1 MAFTLP
7 PLPYSYDA
15 LEPHIDEATMK
26 LHHGKH
32 HQAYVDKLNA
42 AIASS
47 EWESKS
53 IDEIMVSLDKVPD
66 KIKAAVRNNGGGHY
80 NHSLFWQWMSPT
92 GGGEP
97 TGKVAEA
104 INAKFGSFAKFKEE
118 FEAAGMARFGS
129 GWVWLIQDGSEL
141 SITTTPYQDCPVS
154 EGKKV
159 LLGNDLWEH
168 AYYLKYQNR
177 RPEYLAAWWNVVNW
191 NKVTELFYLLFLS
204 LLTPI
209 LMAQVHK
216 ARHVEYIK

>member
-42 AIASS
+42 AIAAS

-53 IDEIMVSLDKVPD
+53 LDEIVVSLDKVPD

-118 FEAAGMARFGS
+118 FEAAGMSRFGS
-129 GWVWLIQDGSEL
+129 GWVWLIQDGGEL

-191 NKVTELFYLLFLS
+191 NKVTELFN
-204 LLTPI
+204 
-209 LMAQVHK
+209 Q
-216 ARHVEYIK
+216 

>member
-42 AIASS
+42 AIAAS

-53 IDEIMVSLDKVPD
+53 LDEIMVSLDKVPD

-118 FEAAGMARFGS
+118 FEAAGMSRFGS
-129 GWVWLIQDGSEL
+129 GWVWLIQDGNEL
-141 SITTTPYQDCPVS
+141 SIVTTPYQDCPVS

-191 NKVTELFYLLFLS
+191 NKVTELFN
-204 LLTPI
+204 
-209 LMAQVHK
+209 Q
-216 ARHVEYIK
+216 

>member
-7 PLPYSYDA
+7 PLPYPYDA

-42 AIASS
+42 AIAAS

-53 IDEIMVSLDKVPD
+53 LDEIMVSLDKVPD

-97 TGKVAEA
+97 SSKVAEA

-118 FEAAGMARFGS
+118 FEAAGMSRFGS
-129 GWVWLIQDGSEL
+129 GWVWLIQDGGEL
-141 SITTTPYQDCPVS
+141 SIVTTPYQDCPVS

-191 NKVTELFYLLFLS
+191 NKVTELFN
-204 LLTPI
+204 
-209 LMAQVHK
+209 Q
-216 ARHVEYIK
+216 

>member
-42 AIASS
+42 AIAAS

-53 IDEIMVSLDKVPD
+53 IDEIMVSLDKMPD

-118 FEAAGMARFGS
+118 FEAAGMSRFGS
-129 GWVWLIQDGSEL
+129 GWVWLIQDGGEL
-141 SITTTPYQDCPVS
+141 SIVTTPYQDCPGS
-154 EGKKV
+154 EGKKG

-191 NKVTELFYLLFLS
+191 NKVTELFN
-204 LLTPI
+204 
-209 LMAQVHK
+209 Q
-216 ARHVEYIK
+216 

>member
-7 PLPYSYDA
+7 PLPYPYDA

-42 AIASS
+42 AIAAS

-118 FEAAGMARFGS
+118 FEAAGISRFGS
-129 GWVWLIQDGSEL
+129 GWVWLIQDGDEL
-141 SITTTPYQDCPVS
+141 SIVTTPYQDCPVS

-191 NKVTELFYLLFLS
+191 NKVTELFN
-204 LLTPI
+204 
-209 LMAQVHK
+209 Q
-216 ARHVEYIK
+216 

>member
-42 AIASS
+42 AIAAS

-104 INAKFGSFAKFKEE
+104 INSKFGSFAKFKEE
-118 FEAAGMARFGS
+118 FEAAGMSRFGS
-129 GWVWLIQDGSEL
+129 GWVWLIQDGNEL

-177 RPEYLAAWWNVVNW
+177 RPEYLAAWWSVVNW
-191 NKVTELFYLLFLS
+191 NKVTELFN
-204 LLTPI
+204 
-209 LMAQVHK
+209 
-216 ARHVEYIK
+216 

>member
-1 MAFTLP
+1 MTFTLP

-118 FEAAGMARFGS
+118 FEAAGMSRFGS

-191 NKVTELFYLLFLS
+191 NKVTELFNQQLG
-204 LLTPI
+204 
-209 LMAQVHK
+209 V
-216 ARHVEYIK
+216 

>member
-7 PLPYSYDA
+7 PLPYPYDA

-42 AIASS
+42 AIAAS

-118 FEAAGMARFGS
+118 FEAAGMSRFGS

-191 NKVTELFYLLFLS
+191 DKVAELFN
-204 LLTPI
+204 
-209 LMAQVHK
+209 Q
-216 ARHVEYIK
+216 

>member
-104 INAKFGSFAKFKEE
+104 INSKFGSFAKFKEE
-118 FEAAGMARFGS
+118 FEAAGMSRFGS
-129 GWVWLIQDGSEL
+129 GWVWLIQDGGEL

-191 NKVTELFYLLFLS
+191 NKVTELFN
-204 LLTPI
+204 
-209 LMAQVHK
+209 
-216 ARHVEYIK
+216 

>member
-7 PLPYSYDA
+7 PLPYPYDA

-42 AIASS
+42 AIAAS

-118 FEAAGMARFGS
+118 FEAAGMSRFGS

-177 RPEYLAAWWNVVNW
+177 RPEYLAAWWSVVNW
-191 NKVTELFYLLFLS
+191 KKVTELFN
-204 LLTPI
+204 
-209 LMAQVHK
+209 Q
-216 ARHVEYIK
+216 

>member
-7 PLPYSYDA
+7 TLPYSYDA

-42 AIASS
+42 AIAAS

-53 IDEIMVSLDKVPD
+53 LDEIMVSLDKVPD

-118 FEAAGMARFGS
+118 FEAAGMSRFGS
-129 GWVWLIQDGSEL
+129 GWVWLIQDGGEL
-141 SITTTPYQDCPVS
+141 SIVTTPYQDCPVS

-177 RPEYLAAWWNVVNW
+177 RPENLAAWWTVVNW
-191 NKVTELFYLLFLS
+191 NKVTELFN
-204 LLTPI
+204 
-209 LMAQVHK
+209 Q
-216 ARHVEYIK
+216 

>member
-42 AIASS
+42 AIAAS

-104 INAKFGSFAKFKEE
+104 INAKFGSFEKFKEE
-118 FEAAGMARFGS
+118 FEAAGMSRFGS
-129 GWVWLIQDGSEL
+129 GWVWLIQDGGEL

-191 NKVTELFYLLFLS
+191 NKVAELFN
-204 LLTPI
+204 
-209 LMAQVHK
+209 Q
-216 ARHVEYIK
+216 

>member
-7 PLPYSYDA
+7 PLPYPYDA

-42 AIASS
+42 AIAAS

-53 IDEIMVSLDKVPD
+53 LDEIMVSLDKVPD

-104 INAKFGSFAKFKEE
+104 INSKFGSFAKFKEE
-118 FEAAGMARFGS
+118 FEAAGMSRFGS
-129 GWVWLIQDGSEL
+129 GWVWLIQDGGEL
-141 SITTTPYQDCPVS
+141 SIVTTPYQDCPVS

-191 NKVTELFYLLFLS
+191 NKVTELFNQQRENYETFEIS
-204 LLTPI
+204 KVG
-209 LMAQVHK
+209 QER
-216 ARHVEYIK
+216 ARECFF

>member
-7 PLPYSYDA
+7 PLPYPYDA

-42 AIASS
+42 AIAGS

-53 IDEIMVSLDKVPD
+53 LDEIMFSLDKVPD

-104 INAKFGSFAKFKEE
+104 INSKFGSFAKFKEE
-118 FEAAGMARFGS
+118 FEAAGMSRFGS
-129 GWVWLIQDGSEL
+129 GWVWLIQDGNEL

-177 RPEYLAAWWNVVNW
+177 RPEYLAAWWSVVNW
-191 NKVTELFYLLFLS
+191 NKVTELFN
-204 LLTPI
+204 
-209 LMAQVHK
+209 
-216 ARHVEYIK
+216 

>member
-7 PLPYSYDA
+7 PLPYPYDT

-42 AIASS
+42 AIAAS

-53 IDEIMVSLDKVPD
+53 LDEIMVSLDKVPD

-118 FEAAGMARFGS
+118 FEAAGMSRFGS
-129 GWVWLIQDGSEL
+129 GWVWLIQDGGEL

-191 NKVTELFYLLFLS
+191 NKVTELCN
-204 LLTPI
+204 
-209 LMAQVHK
+209 
-216 ARHVEYIK
+216 

>member
-7 PLPYSYDA
+7 PLPYPYDA

-42 AIASS
+42 AIAAS

-53 IDEIMVSLDKVPD
+53 LDEIMVSLDKVPD

-118 FEAAGMARFGS
+118 FEAAGMSRFGS

-141 SITTTPYQDCPVS
+141 SIVTTPYQDCPVS

-191 NKVTELFYLLFLS
+191 NKVTELFN
-204 LLTPI
+204 
-209 LMAQVHK
+209 
-216 ARHVEYIK
+216 

>member
-7 PLPYSYDA
+7 PLPYPYDA

-42 AIASS
+42 AIAAS
-47 EWESKS
+47 ECESKS
-53 IDEIMVSLDKVPD
+53 LDEIMVSLDKVPD

-97 TGKVAEA
+97 NGKVAEA
-104 INAKFGSFAKFKEE
+104 INSKFGSFAKFKEE
-118 FEAAGMARFGS
+118 FEAAGMSRFGS
-129 GWVWLIQDGSEL
+129 GWVWLIQDGGEL
-141 SITTTPYQDCPVS
+141 SIVTTPYQDCPVS

-191 NKVTELFYLLFLS
+191 NKVTELFN
-204 LLTPI
+204 
-209 LMAQVHK
+209 Q
-216 ARHVEYIK
+216 

>member
-7 PLPYSYDA
+7 PLPYPYDA

-118 FEAAGMARFGS
+118 FEAAGMSRFGS

-177 RPEYLAAWWNVVNW
+177 RPEYLAAWWNAVNW
-191 NKVTELFYLLFLS
+191 NKVTELFN
-204 LLTPI
+204 
-209 LMAQVHK
+209 Q
-216 ARHVEYIK
+216 

>member
-42 AIASS
+42 AIAAS

-53 IDEIMVSLDKVPD
+53 LDEIMVSLDKVPD

-104 INAKFGSFAKFKEE
+104 INSKFGSFAKFKEE
-118 FEAAGMARFGS
+118 FEAAGMSRFGS
-129 GWVWLIQDGSEL
+129 GWVWLIQDGNEL

-177 RPEYLAAWWNVVNW
+177 RPEYLAAWWSVVNW
-191 NKVTELFYLLFLS
+191 DKVTELFN
-204 LLTPI
+204 
-209 LMAQVHK
+209 Q
-216 ARHVEYIK
+216 

>member
-7 PLPYSYDA
+7 PLPYPYDA

-42 AIASS
+42 AIAGS

-53 IDEIMVSLDKVPD
+53 LDEIMVSLDKVPD

-104 INAKFGSFAKFKEE
+104 INSKFGSFAKFKEE
-118 FEAAGMARFGS
+118 FEASGMSRFGS

-177 RPEYLAAWWNVVNW
+177 RPEYLAAWWSVVNW
-191 NKVTELFYLLFLS
+191 DKVTELFN
-204 LLTPI
+204 
-209 LMAQVHK
+209 Q
-216 ARHVEYIK
+216 

>member
-7 PLPYSYDA
+7 PLPYPYDA

-42 AIASS
+42 AIAAS

-53 IDEIMVSLDKVPD
+53 LDEIMVSLDKVPD

-104 INAKFGSFAKFKEE
+104 IISKFGSFAKFKEE
-118 FEAAGMARFGS
+118 FEAAGMSRFGS
-129 GWVWLIQDGSEL
+129 GWVWLIQDGGEL
-141 SITTTPYQDCPVS
+141 SIVTTPYQDCPVS

-191 NKVTELFYLLFLS
+191 NKVTELFN
-204 LLTPI
+204 
-209 LMAQVHK
+209 Q
-216 ARHVEYIK
+216 

>member
-7 PLPYSYDA
+7 PLPYPYDA

-42 AIASS
+42 AIAAS

-53 IDEIMVSLDKVPD
+53 LDEIMVSLDKVPD

-80 NHSLFWQWMSPT
+80 NNSLFWQWMSPT

-104 INAKFGSFAKFKEE
+104 INSKFGSFAKFKEE
-118 FEAAGMARFGS
+118 FEAAGMSRFGS
-129 GWVWLIQDGSEL
+129 GWVWLIQDGGEL
-141 SITTTPYQDCPVS
+141 SIVTTPYQDCPVS

-191 NKVTELFYLLFLS
+191 NKVTELFN
-204 LLTPI
+204 
-209 LMAQVHK
+209 Q
-216 ARHVEYIK
+216 

>member
-7 PLPYSYDA
+7 PLPYPYNA

-42 AIASS
+42 AIAAS

-53 IDEIMVSLDKVPD
+53 LDEIMVSLDKVPD

-80 NHSLFWQWMSPT
+80 NHSLFWQWMSPA

-129 GWVWLIQDGSEL
+129 GWVWLIQDGGEL

-191 NKVTELFYLLFLS
+191 NKVTELFN
-204 LLTPI
+204 
-209 LMAQVHK
+209 Q
-216 ARHVEYIK
+216 

>member
-7 PLPYSYDA
+7 PLPYPYDA

-42 AIASS
+42 AIAAS
-47 EWESKS
+47 EWESSS

-118 FEAAGMARFGS
+118 FEAAGMSRFGS

-177 RPEYLAAWWNVVNW
+177 RPEYLAAWWSVVNW
-191 NKVTELFYLLFLS
+191 KKVTELFN
-204 LLTPI
+204 
-209 LMAQVHK
+209 Q
-216 ARHVEYIK
+216 

>member
-7 PLPYSYDA
+7 PLPYPYDA

-42 AIASS
+42 AIAAS

-53 IDEIMVSLDKVPD
+53 LDEIMVSLDKVPD

-80 NHSLFWQWMSPT
+80 NHSLFWQWMSPS

-118 FEAAGMARFGS
+118 FEAAGMSRFGS

-191 NKVTELFYLLFLS
+191 NKVTELFN
-204 LLTPI
+204 
-209 LMAQVHK
+209 Q
-216 ARHVEYIK
+216 

>member
-7 PLPYSYDA
+7 PLPYPYDA

-42 AIASS
+42 AIAAS

-53 IDEIMVSLDKVPD
+53 IDEIMASLDKVPD

-118 FEAAGMARFGS
+118 FEAAGMSRFGS

-191 NKVTELFYLLFLS
+191 NKVTELFN
-204 LLTPI
+204 
-209 LMAQVHK
+209 Q
-216 ARHVEYIK
+216 

>member
-7 PLPYSYDA
+7 PLPYPYDA

-42 AIASS
+42 AIAAS

-53 IDEIMVSLDKVPD
+53 LDEIMVSLDKVPD

-118 FEAAGMARFGS
+118 FEAAGMSRFGS
-129 GWVWLIQDGSEL
+129 GWVWLIQDGGEL
-141 SITTTPYQDCPVS
+141 SIVTTPYQDCPVS

-191 NKVTELFYLLFLS
+191 NKVTELFN
-204 LLTPI
+204 
-209 LMAQVHK
+209 
-216 ARHVEYIK
+216 R

>member
-7 PLPYSYDA
+7 PLPYPYDA

-42 AIASS
+42 AIAAS

-118 FEAAGMARFGS
+118 FEAAGMSRFGS

-177 RPEYLAAWWNVVNW
+177 RPEYLAAWWSVVNW
-191 NKVTELFYLLFLS
+191 NKVTELFN
-204 LLTPI
+204 
-209 LMAQVHK
+209 Q
-216 ARHVEYIK
+216 

>member
-104 INAKFGSFAKFKEE
+104 INSKFGSFAKFKEE

-191 NKVTELFYLLFLS
+191 NKVTELFN
-204 LLTPI
+204 
-209 LMAQVHK
+209 Q
-216 ARHVEYIK
+216 

>member
-42 AIASS
+42 AIAAS

-104 INAKFGSFAKFKEE
+104 INSKFGSFAKFKEE
-118 FEAAGMARFGS
+118 FEAAGMSRFGS

-177 RPEYLAAWWNVVNW
+177 RPEYLAAWWSVVNW
-191 NKVTELFYLLFLS
+191 NKVTELFN
-204 LLTPI
+204 
-209 LMAQVHK
+209 Q
-216 ARHVEYIK
+216 

>member
-7 PLPYSYDA
+7 PLPYPYDA

-42 AIASS
+42 AIAAS

-53 IDEIMVSLDKVPD
+53 IDEIMLSLDKVPD

-104 INAKFGSFAKFKEE
+104 INSKFGSFAKFKEE
-118 FEAAGMARFGS
+118 FEAAGMSRFGS
-129 GWVWLIQDGSEL
+129 GWVWLIQDGGEL

-191 NKVTELFYLLFLS
+191 DKVTELFN
-204 LLTPI
+204 
-209 LMAQVHK
+209 
-216 ARHVEYIK
+216 

>member
-42 AIASS
+42 AIAASD
-47 EWESKS
+47 WESKS
-53 IDEIMVSLDKVPD
+53 LDEIMVSLDKVPD

-104 INAKFGSFAKFKEE
+104 INSKFGSFAKFKEE
-118 FEAAGMARFGS
+118 FEAAGMSRFGS
-129 GWVWLIQDGSEL
+129 GWVWLIQDGGEL

-191 NKVTELFYLLFLS
+191 NKVTELFN
-204 LLTPI
+204 
-209 LMAQVHK
+209 Q
-216 ARHVEYIK
+216 

>member
-42 AIASS
+42 AIAAS

-53 IDEIMVSLDKVPD
+53 LDEIMVSLDKVPD

-104 INAKFGSFAKFKEE
+104 INSKFGSFAKFKEE
-118 FEAAGMARFGS
+118 FEAAGMSRFGS
-129 GWVWLIQDGSEL
+129 GWVWLIQDGGEL
-141 SITTTPYQDCPVS
+141 SIVTTPYQDCPVS

-191 NKVTELFYLLFLS
+191 DKVTELFN
-204 LLTPI
+204 
-209 LMAQVHK
+209 Q
-216 ARHVEYIK
+216 

>member
-1 MAFTLP
+1 VKIKMAFTLP

-42 AIASS
+42 AIAAS

-53 IDEIMVSLDKVPD
+53 LDEIMVSLDKVPD

-97 TGKVAEA
+97 SGKVAEA

-118 FEAAGMARFGS
+118 FEAAGMSRFGS
-129 GWVWLIQDGSEL
+129 GWVWLIQDGGEL
-141 SITTTPYQDCPVS
+141 SIVTTPYQDCPVS

-191 NKVTELFYLLFLS
+191 NKVTELFN
-204 LLTPI
+204 
-209 LMAQVHK
+209 Q
-216 ARHVEYIK
+216 